1 MNKGG
6 KAIEQ
11 EGTEETGRR
20 PGVVKLRP
28 LAEEDAFFFGFGDP
42 LVEDFQAV
50 GLKQGAD
57 AVGGVAI
64 GKEKADGFAGAE
76 FEGFTVNLNLAR
88 LSETKV
94 SGDAFESA
102 ARGVFFHDEAKRTV
116 AALDA
121 EVEEK
126 GHQPVAGEVVVV
138 EGKDALDAGGIVG
151 AGREIGAEKQI
162 IGR

>member
-1 MNKGG
+1 MDTDEHGFG
-6 KAIEQ
+6 KSVEQ
-11 EGTEETGRR
+11 EGTEETGRG

-28 LAEEDAFFFGFGDP
+28 LAEEDAFFFGFGDR

-50 GLKQGAD
+50 GLEQGAD

-76 FEGFTVNLNLAR
+76 FEGFIVNLNLAR

-94 SGDAFESA
+94 CRDALESA
-102 ARGVFFHDEAKRTV
+102 ARRVFLDDEAQRTV

-126 GHQPVAGEVVVV
+126 GQQPVAGEVVVV
-138 EGKDALDAGGIVG
+138 EREDALDSGGVVG
-151 AGREIGAEKQI
+151 AGGEIGA
-162 IGR
+162 